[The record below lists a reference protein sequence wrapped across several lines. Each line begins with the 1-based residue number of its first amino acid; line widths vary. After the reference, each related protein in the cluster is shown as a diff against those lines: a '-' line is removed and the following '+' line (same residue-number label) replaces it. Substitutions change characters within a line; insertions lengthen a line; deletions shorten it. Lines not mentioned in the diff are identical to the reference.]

1 MWVAGFIG
9 NHLFGVSLH
18 VRPVANW
25 DSAEPDIPIRII
37 DGIPILLPF
46 PIDAVIIRVPV
57 LFAEVVNVSRK
68 SGRIPR
74 GAVMIGDSG
83 RNDTPFV
90 LLAVTPEDDPARAE
104 VICMVP
110 DAAPYFFLK
119 ILCFIALCNLSRAQD
134 TNRFS
139 KSLFPGRKGFP

>member
-1 MWVAGFIG
+1 
-9 NHLFGVSLH
+9 
-18 VRPVANW
+18 
-25 DSAEPDIPIRII
+25 
-37 DGIPILLPF
+37 
-46 PIDAVIIRVPV
+46 
-57 LFAEVVNVSRK
+57 
-68 SGRIPR
+68 
-74 GAVMIGDSG
+74 MIGDSG

-104 VICMVP
+104 VIRMVP